1 MKKRLCFILAMSLL
15 LASCSSALP
24 KESSDST
31 HVSSSEETSLSS
43 SADSTSREQS
53 SLQSFVVGFYDGT
66 TLLYLVEAEDGS
78 LLDVP
83 ETPKKR
89 DYVFAGWYADA
100 TFETEFDFTQA
111 IHGNLSVFAKFDP
124 INYFEGYN
132 PNILPQHSPLSLVSV
147 LAEGDEDPVI
157 EIKADGVDF
166 DTGLHT
172 CHVRLFG
179 SLSALSL
186 AEAHVEGNRLTLRTL
201 GTVGSGEAIVALA
214 KEATTSASFVTG
226 RFQTMP
232 YRIGID
238 PASITIHFGDRRI
251 VFSVLMNGQ
260 SLRNPD
266 SLSAEEY
273 LARVNDGTYRYFSN
287 DLPDKYVFTV
297 TAIHEDFQG
306 FDAQIQCVGELN
318 QASANE
324 LRDSA
329 AIHIAKEALS
339 GGQAFDV
346 RLDITTPQVK
356 TTVKI
361 QPDTLGRYRGQ
372 FDLAF
377 TGARVSNGFRDKKDV
392 LLSDPYNVDRLIVT
406 ANAKVTLTSLSFP
419 GDYEV
424 QGEFAIESER
434 GLDGIAQISLAPV
447 TLEDGT
453 VIHLTQS
460 PFSDEAIDIPAYAV
474 PYQIVYDAENAGTVS
489 QTASSNYSGVK
500 SIVNGTAFPEE
511 DTGFAELIDSCTNVG
526 KIGFGVA
533 SGSFDMAKTSFGN
546 LIGQDSLRDPSTV
559 ILESLSAIMDELVK
573 IEARLDGISE
583 KLDLIEA
590 ELANIGQQ
598 SLLSNFLDAYSSWN
612 AFVTDYYTPLV
623 NAISLY
629 TNSYFRYFY
638 DFVLST
644 YRDGDGG
651 ERILTIYYDVD
662 GNLAYP
668 DDYIA
673 LSLNGKLIDRDAT
686 KQISIPE
693 LVHAIAGIRE
703 NAGHVYP
710 TIEDD
715 IIADLAS
722 TGTYDEDMLADIVKT
737 IRFQAMKNYFST
749 QTKMDEF
756 SNTFLN
762 FCNALT
768 GSSIAVG
775 LQSTFTPLDSFATIL
790 ETVFNFGFEADPDL
804 NLIIIKLSTTYY
816 CAENIIDFVDANNHG
831 QILGHAYQ
839 EAHSRVKAE
848 LTSTRFYHSNDE
860 QGNIYCYAAGAYVK
874 HSLDAYGI
882 SIGWNPDL
890 GDYGNFVP
898 KMIRMADWNADGEA
912 YSGEFRSIDEATA
925 KLIGLKIKV
934 YNKAKG
940 TDYTMKEYLQK
951 IGLISSSRA
960 GLTYGLAIGLE
971 GLIYGKSC
979 ADLSY
984 YQEKMDRASIN
995 LDNGE
1000 VTISKNAEDYNVNMP
1015 EKWAIKGKVLSLDD
1029 GNTLYTGLG
1038 ALYVDTK
1045 GTATSYGKVYIEME
1059 GACYNGT
1066 IDYPNTVKDFPV
1078 YCYCYYLNLAPI
1090 N

>member
-1 MKKRLCFILAMSLL
+1 MKKRLPFLLAMSLL
-15 LASCSSALP
+15 LASCSQAVSSS
-24 KESSDST
+24 SSDST
-31 HVSSSEETSLSS
+31 PVSSSEGTSLSS
-43 SADSTSREQS
+43 SATPASTEKS
-53 SLQSFVVGFYDGT
+53 SLETFVVGFYDGT

-78 LLDVP
+78 RLDIP
-83 ETPKKR
+83 ENPKKQ

-100 TFETEFDFTQA
+100 TFKTEFDFTQA
-111 IHGNLSVFAKFDP
+111 IHSNLSVFAKFDP
-124 INYFEGYN
+124 IDYFEGYN
-132 PNILPQHSPLSLVSV
+132 PNILPQHSPLSLISV

-166 DTGLHT
+166 YTSLDT
-172 CHVRLFG
+172 CQVRLFG
-179 SLSALSL
+179 SLSGLSL
-186 AEAHVEGNRLTLRTL
+186 TEAHVEGNRLTLHTL
-201 GTVGSGEAIVALA
+201 GTVGSGEAVVGLA

-232 YRIGID
+232 YRVGID
-238 PASITIHFGDRRI
+238 PSSITIHFGDRRI
-251 VFSVLMNGQ
+251 VFSVLMNGE
-260 SLRNPD
+260 SLNNPD
-266 SLSAEEY
+266 NLSAEEY
-273 LARVNDGTYRYFSN
+273 LARVNDGTYAYFSN
-287 DLPDKYVFTV
+287 DLPEKYILTV
-297 TAIHEDFQG
+297 NAIHEDFKG

-318 QASANE
+318 QEAADE
-324 LRDSA
+324 LRDTA

-339 GGQAFDV
+339 DGIAFDLY
-346 RLDITTPQVK
+346 LDITTPQVK

-361 QPDTLGRYRGQ
+361 QPDILGRYRGQ
-372 FDLAF
+372 FHLAF
-377 TGARVSNGFRDKKDV
+377 TGARVSNGFRDKKSV
-392 LLSDPYNVDRLIVT
+392 LLSSPYNVDRLIVI

-424 QGEFAIESER
+424 EGEFAIESEKS
-434 GLDGIAQISLAPV
+434 LDGIAQISLAPL

-460 PFSDEAIDIPAYAV
+460 PFGQDMIDIPAYAI
-474 PYQIVYDAENAGTVS
+474 PYQIVYDAENVGTVS

-500 SIVNGTAFPEE
+500 SIVNGTAFPEASS
-511 DTGFAELIDSCTNVG
+511 GFEELIDSCTNVG

-533 SGSFDMAKTSFGN
+533 SGDFAMAKTSFGD
-546 LIGQDSLRDPSTV
+546 LFGQDSLRDPSTV

-573 IEARLDGISE
+573 IETRLDGISE

-598 SLLSNFLDAYSSWN
+598 SLLSNFLDAYASWN

-722 TGTYDEDMLADIVKT
+722 TGTYDEDTLADIVKT

-790 ETVFNFGFEADPDL
+790 ETIFNFGFEADPDL
-804 NLIIIKLSTTYY
+804 NLIIIKLSTAYY

-831 QILGHAYQ
+831 QILVHAYQ
-839 EAHSRVKAE
+839 EAHNRVKAE

-890 GDYGNFVP
+890 GDYGDFVP
-898 KMIRMADWNADGEA
+898 KMIRMANFNADGEA

-925 KLIGLKIKV
+925 KLIGLKIRV

-960 GLTYGLAIGLE
+960 GLTYGLAIGLD
-971 GLIYGKSC
+971 GLISGNSC
-979 ADLSY
+979 GNLSY
-984 YQEKMDRASIN
+984 YQAKMDRASIN
-995 LDNGE
+995 LNNSD
-1000 VTISKNAEDYNVNMP
+1000 VSISKNAADYSVSMP

-1038 ALYVDTK
+1038 AMYVDTK
-1045 GTATSYGKVYIEME
+1045 SSVSSGGKVYIEME
-1059 GACYNGT
+1059 GACYNGS
-1066 IDYPNTVKDFPV
+1066 IDYPNTVLDFPV